1 MGALRTPIIASL
13 SHTPPSRARKTPAGA
28 SLFAIGDILEPYAT
42 IKPTRLQR
50 SHLMNDFGSIRDA
63 VSRVAPR
70 YTIAKVAVFSLYASD
85 QARTGV
91 LARRRRA
98 VPPLH
103 RRGPRLHGRRGLPL
117 GPHRRRLR
125 PCGNRGPCG
134 VREPRRDDCLHAR
147 HPCSS
152 RSPSR
157 AQAARPLVPICA
169 AFPQFSQKKAAR
181 HALSLSWNPTHTRIA
196 ARERTTSI

>member
-1 MGALRTPIIASL
+1 
-13 SHTPPSRARKTPAGA
+13 
-28 SLFAIGDILEPYAT
+28 
-42 IKPTRLQR
+42 
-50 SHLMNDFGSIRDA
+50 MNDFGSIRDA

-70 YTIAKVAVFSLYASD
+70 YAIAKVAVFSLYASD
-85 QARTGV
+85 QARTGGDACLLLDV
-91 LARRRRA
+91 GCTFSRADAAQFRRFIA
-98 VPPLH
+98 ED
-103 RRGPRLHGRRGLPL
+103 L
-117 GPHRRRLR
+117 GCTVDVVLR

-134 VREPRRDDCLHAR
+134 VRESRRDDCLHAR
-147 HPCSS
+147 RPRSS
-152 RSPSR
+152 RSPGR

>member
-1 MGALRTPIIASL
+1 
-13 SHTPPSRARKTPAGA
+13 
-28 SLFAIGDILEPYAT
+28 
-42 IKPTRLQR
+42 
-50 SHLMNDFGSIRDA
+50 MNDFGHD
-63 VSRVAPR
+63 PR
-70 YTIAKVAVFSLYASD
+70 RRFPRRTALRHREGRGILALRLRPGTHGRGRLPS
-85 QARTGV
+85 ARCWVHV

-103 RRGPRLHGRRGLPL
+103 RRGPRLHGRRVLPL

-152 RSPSR
+152 RSPGR
-157 AQAARPLVPICA
+157 VQAARPLVPICA

>member
-1 MGALRTPIIASL
+1 
-13 SHTPPSRARKTPAGA
+13 
-28 SLFAIGDILEPYAT
+28 
-42 IKPTRLQR
+42 
-50 SHLMNDFGSIRDA
+50 MNDFGSIRDA

-70 YTIAKVAVFSLYASD
+70 YAIAKAAVFSLYASD
-85 QARTGV
+85 QARTGGDASARRRMHV

-103 RRGPRLHGRRGLPL
+103 RRGPRLHGRRGPPL

-125 PCGNRGPCG
+125 PCGDRGPCS

-147 HPCSS
+147 RPHSS
-152 RSPSR
+152 RSPGR

-196 ARERTTSI
+196 ARKRTTSI

>member
-1 MGALRTPIIASL
+1 M
-13 SHTPPSRARKTPAGA
+13 KDPAGA
-28 SLFAIGDILEPYAT
+28 PLFAIGDILEPYAT

-70 YTIAKVAVFSLYASD
+70 YAIAKVAVFSLYASD
-85 QARTGV
+85 QARTGGDACLLLDV
-91 LARRRRA
+91 GCTFSRADAAQFRRFIAEDLGCTVDVVFRSALTAEDFARA
-98 VPPLH
+98 
-103 RRGPRLHGRRGLPL
+103 
-117 GPHRRRLR
+117 
-125 PCGNRGPCG
+125 
-134 VREPRRDDCLHAR
+134 ETEAR
-147 HPCSS
+147 VVYENPDVTIAST
-152 RSPSR
+152 PDTR
-157 AQAARPLVPICA
+157 AQAAPPAARPLAPICA

>member
-70 YTIAKVAVFSLYASD
+70 YAIAKVAVFSLYASD
-85 QARTGV
+85 QARTGGDACLLLDV
-91 LARRRRA
+91 GCTFSRADAAQFRRFIAEDLGCTVDVVFRSALTAEDFARA
-98 VPPLH
+98 
-103 RRGPRLHGRRGLPL
+103 
-117 GPHRRRLR
+117 
-125 PCGNRGPCG
+125 
-134 VREPRRDDCLHAR
+134 ETEAR
-147 HPCSS
+147 VVYENPDVTIAST
-152 RSPSR
+152 PDTR
-157 AQAARPLVPICA
+157 AQAAPPA
-169 AFPQFSQKKAAR
+169 APKPPVR
-181 HALSLSWNPTHTRIA
+181 
-196 ARERTTSI
+196 